1 MPKGMVMKKLLFAVL
16 ALSGPASAQ
25 QVHIESFTSSGQ
37 QAFEILVPTVRSE
50 VATSIGRERPHS
62 QALEQDGRNVE
73 FGEPSA
79 ASPSTPFV
87 PAKAALHVP
96 NWMRVG
102 LPTFD
107 PSPEI
112 RRAGQATPGCG
123 EVDYFPLHGIGSEAQ
138 YRRRLYF
145 QEIVSAACAAGVP
158 VRLFDALV
166 AQESRYRPYARSHA
180 GAMGLTQLMPGT
192 ADDLGVV
199 DPWDLQ
205 QNLAGGARYLRMQLD
220 RFGKWELALAAYNA
234 GPGRVEQYNGI
245 PPFRET
251 RAYVST
257 IMRSVQQGNTVH
269 RAASAM
275 PPGNPFRKVRLAR
288 FVRPSEI
295 PED

>member
-1 MPKGMVMKKLLFAVL
+1 MPKGMVMKKLALAVL

-25 QVHIESFTSSGQ
+25 QVHIETFTSPSQ
-37 QAFEILVPTVRSE
+37 HAFEILVPAVRSE
-50 VATSIGRERPHS
+50 VASSVDGERPRS
-62 QALEQDGRNVE
+62 QGLEQDGRHVE
-73 FGEPSA
+73 FGERLA
-79 ASPSTPFV
+79 GSPQTGFV
-87 PAKAALHVP
+87 PAEAARHVP

-107 PSPEI
+107 LRPEI
-112 RRAGQATPGCG
+112 RRGAQATLRCG

-192 ADDLGVV
+192 ADDLGVA

-257 IMRSVQQGNTVH
+257 IMRFVQQGHTMH
-269 RAASAM
+269 RADSAM

-288 FVRPSEI
+288 FVRPLQI

>member
-1 MPKGMVMKKLLFAVL
+1 MPKGMVMKKLVFAVL

-25 QVHIESFTSSGQ
+25 QVHIETFPSSRQ
-37 QAFEILVPTVRSE
+37 QASEILVPTVRSE
-50 VATSIGRERPHS
+50 VATSIGRERPHP
-62 QALEQDGRNVE
+62 QGLEQDGRHVE

-79 ASPSTPFV
+79 ASPSKPFV

-107 PSPEI
+107 TRPEI
-112 RRAGQATPGCG
+112 RRAAQATPGCG

-158 VRLFDALV
+158 VRLFDGLV

-199 DPWDLQ
+199 DPWDVQ
-205 QNLAGGARYLRMQLD
+205 ENLAGGARYLRLQLE
-220 RFGKWELALAAYNA
+220 RFGEWELALAAYNA
-234 GPGRVEQYNGI
+234 GPGRVKQYNGV

-251 RAYVST
+251 RAYVAT
-257 IMRSVQQGNTVH
+257 IMRSVRQGDAMR
-269 RAASAM
+269 RAVAAM
-275 PPGNPFRKVRLAR
+275 PVAPLSRRVQLAS
-288 FVRPSEI
+288 FVRQSQI